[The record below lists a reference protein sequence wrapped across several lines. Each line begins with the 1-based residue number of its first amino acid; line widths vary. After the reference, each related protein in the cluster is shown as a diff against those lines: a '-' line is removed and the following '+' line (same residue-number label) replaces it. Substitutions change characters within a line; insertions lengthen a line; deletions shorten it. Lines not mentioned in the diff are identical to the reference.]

1 MGESTLCLIVCLT
14 LLYLYNLAA
23 KYITCI
29 EILDLVAVLVKL
41 LSIMR
46 LCLDQQS
53 FHHTWCRKEYHEW
66 EHQDGRA
73 LHPHYF
79 AFLQPPPPHL
89 LSQSSVS
96 RSTPFA
102 LSPVSEACTWQ
113 TWVLRRRWC
122 WSLWLRLA
130 APQPP
135 LPPPSRYVAL
145 LTAPRRP
152 LPPPPRIY
160 FLQRDLLNYNTVTE
174 NQTYTRG
181 QREYHMGYYCVK
193 VPVTKKYHGK
203 YNSST
208 RAVLLL
214 EDDSQRKVTHNN
226 LKVPEVG

>member
-1 MGESTLCLIVCLT
+1 MGESTLCVIVCLT
-14 LLYLYNLAA
+14 LLYLYNLAV

-29 EILDLVAVLVKL
+29 EILHLIAVLVKL

-53 FHHTWCRKEYHEW
+53 FHHTWCRKEYHKW
-66 EHQDGRA
+66 EHQDGHRSP

-79 AFLQPPPPHL
+79 AFLQPPPPQL
-89 LSQSSVS
+89 LSQNSVS

-174 NQTYTRG
+174 NQTYTRKDKESTTWATIALRY
-181 QREYHMGYYCVK
+181 QSPKSTMENIIQVLMPFFCWRM
-193 VPVTKKYHGK
+193 TATGK
-203 YNSST
+203 
-208 RAVLLL
+208 
-214 EDDSQRKVTHNN
+214 
-226 LKVPEVG
+226 